1 VSGQQGMLAG
11 TISMVSFILA
21 TPGNKARNKI
31 IEVEGK
37 LEMNAKSSP

>member
-1 VSGQQGMLAG
+1 VSGQQGMLAR
-11 TISMVSFILA
+11 TMSMVSLILL

-31 IEVEGK
+31 IEVDEK